1 MKPYTGEDYLSD
13 LARLLVRELVNKG
26 WKKKD
31 IAERLGLTYGG
42 LHSMLTDMP
51 VHVYT
56 LEILLEMTGKELVV
70 KHEQR

>member
-1 MKPYTGEDYLSD
+1 MIFTGEDYLSD
-13 LARLLVRELVNKG
+13 LARVLVKELVSKG

-31 IAERLGLTYGG
+31 IAEKLGLSYAG
-42 LHSMLTDMP
+42 LHSMMTDYP

>member
-1 MKPYTGEDYLSD
+1 MIYTGEDYLTE
-13 LARLLVRELVNKG
+13 LARVLVKELCNKG

-31 IAERLGLTYGG
+31 IAEKLGLSYGG
-42 LHSMLTDMP
+42 LQSMMTDYP